1 VNEVTALALFPGV
14 ALVVGLAV
22 AALILVINIYF
33 IVEVIVRDDLT
44 VGMKVF
50 WLIVLLW
57 LHFVGL
63 LVYLIAGRSG
73 MRRD

>member
-33 IVEVIVRDDLT
+33 IVEVVVRDDLT

-57 LHFVGL
+57 LHVVGL
-63 LVYLIAGRSG
+63 VVYLIAGRSG

>member
-33 IVEVIVRDDLT
+33 IVEVVVRDDLT

-57 LHFVGL
+57 LHVVGL
-63 LVYLIAGRSG
+63 LVYVIAGRSG

>member
-1 VNEVTALALFPGV
+1 MNEVTALALFPGV

-33 IVEVIVRDDLT
+33 IVEVVVRDDLT

-57 LHFVGL
+57 LHVVGL
-63 LVYLIAGRSG
+63 LVYVIAGRSG